1 MSFYSHPQTV
11 TLNHNQYK
19 FSQGHDARFGVSEG
33 SIDFYRRR
41 AASQLDYRT
50 AGRRG
55 GVWRLEDRMPLQC
68 D

>member
-1 MSFYSHPQTV
+1 MT
-11 TLNHNQYK
+11 
-19 FSQGHDARFGVSEG
+19 HDARFGVSEG

-55 GVWRLEDRMPLQC
+55 GV
-68 D
+68 